1 MRRPLHEKFLGCAT
15 ITDVS
20 AASSSAPIPCPY
32 DGRVVE
38 IIGTLAAAI
47 TVANS
52 AVTLEISKAG
62 GAFVAATGTMVV
74 AFTGS
79 AAGSTFRVKLSGLN
93 AVSRGDAIRFT
104 SDGGSTTSAGLACAA
119 IVSESSGI

>member
-1 MRRPLHEKFLGCAT
+1 MPRPLHEKFAGSTT

-20 AASSSAPIPCPY
+20 AASSSVPIPCPY

-38 IIGTLAAAI
+38 IFGTLSAAI

-52 AVTLEISKAG
+52 NVTLEISKNG

-79 AAGSTFRVKLSGLN
+79 AAGSTFRARLSGAN
-93 AVSRGDAIRFT
+93 AVNRGDAFRFT
-104 SDGGSTTSAGLACAA
+104 SDGGSTTTAVLSCGA